1 MQDQVGITIG
11 DGTLLGHNVV
21 LATLNHDK
29 NPEKRGNMHP
39 AAIHIGKNVWI
50 GANAGVTI
58 GDGAI
63 VAAGAVVSK
72 DVAANTIVGG
82 VPAKVIGN
90 VEK

>member
-1 MQDQVGITIG
+1 
-11 DGTLLGHNVV
+11 
-21 LATLNHDK
+21 
-29 NPEKRGNMHP
+29 MHP
-39 AAIHIGKNVWI
+39 AAIHIGKKCVDRCQRNRS
-50 GANAGVTI
+50 ARS
-58 GDGAI
+58 DHCI